1 MWWFMGTLKEKE
13 EEEGRCL
20 ALLQWLFF
28 FQVATGVKITPAKA
42 TEHFHRNSENI
53 NICLCLRAH
62 RAGGPQ
68 LHPVCF
74 SVC

>member
-1 MWWFMGTLKEKE
+1 MVVYGDFKGEGGRGGKVFGTF
-13 EEEGRCL
+13 
-20 ALLQWLFF
+20 AMAFF

>member
-1 MWWFMGTLKEKE
+1 MGTLKEKE
-13 EEEGRCL
+13 EEEGRI
-20 ALLQWLFF
+20 FGNGF
-28 FQVATGVKITPAKA
+28 IFQVATRVKITPAKA